1 MFRQVCLLALAFLAV
16 SEAKNHTTKSIKD
29 SKSCGSGFKKV
40 KTTTFCT
47 FVKTDAI
54 LPRPTS
60 PLFSSDA
67 ILVGSAGELFDCD
80 DVVSV

>member
-16 SEAKNHTTKSIKD
+16 SEAKNHTTKSIKE
-29 SKSCGSGFKKV
+29 SKSCGSGYKKV

-47 FVKTDAI
+47 FVKTDS
-54 LPRPTS
+54 LVTKETWP
-60 PLFSSDA
+60 A